1 MRTDAEPGGVSE
13 DLDRWFLGGLRHPWR
28 ETQLLCLP
36 HSGGNASSYRA
47 WLAAADT
54 GDVDVVPVQLPG
66 RETRLAEPPYTDHAT
81 LVADLA
87 RVVERAGFRRI
98 ALFGHSMGAVLSVN
112 LCRALEERGIPVAHV
127 FVSGHGGP
135 SQRPTSTFPTD
146 ASDQT
151 ILDALGATGA
161 PNHEGLL
168 RYPELRDMVLRVIRA
183 DLGVVLTG
191 MVAGP
196 PVEAPITVLNGEDD
210 PTPAGSEDLA
220 EWAEVS
226 KGAWASHQLPGGHF
240 YLVEQGEETVRIIH
254 EALAAGHRPHV
265 PGRTPSG
272 EEASR

>member
-1 MRTDAEPGGVSE
+1 MRADVEPDVSFGDVE
-13 DLDRWFLGGLRHPWR
+13 RWFLGGLERPWR
-28 ETQLLCLP
+28 DTQLLCLP

-47 WLAAADT
+47 WLAALDAA
-54 GDVDVVPVQLPG
+54 GVDVVPVQLPG
-66 RETRLAEPPYTDHAT
+66 RETRLTEPPYTDHAM
-81 LVADLA
+81 LVGDLA
-87 RVVERAGFRRI
+87 RVVERAGLPRV

-112 LCRALEERGIPVAHV
+112 LCRALEEIGVPVAHV

-146 ASDQT
+146 ASDET

-161 PNHEGLL
+161 PNYEGLL

-196 PVEAPITVLNGEDD
+196 PVQAPITVLNGEDD

-220 EWAEVS
+220 EWAEVT
-226 KGAWASHQLPGGHF
+226 KGAWSSHRLPGGHF
-240 YLVEQGEETVRIIH
+240 YLVEQGEAVAGIIRA
-254 EALAAGHRPHV
+254 ALAAEPAHR
-265 PGRTPSG
+265 RT
-272 EEASR
+272 ESRNA